1 MHQIHQIRDKQNAN
15 LPGGPVTLFDIYE
28 KRAEGYVFQGKF
40 AADGHDAS
48 DDQCLM
54 AYIYAPDVC
63 PAEDNAAYYGE

>member
-1 MHQIHQIRDKQNAN
+1 MCYKAENPQNVTLN
-15 LPGGPVTLFDIYE
+15 GGKATLFDVYQYCSN
-28 KRAEGYVFQGKF
+28 AYVFQGKF

-48 DDQCLM
+48 DGQCLM

>member
-48 DDQCLM
+48 DGQCLM
-54 AYIYAPDVC
+54 AYIYAPDVLD
-63 PAEDNAAYYGE
+63 AFDNETNNGE